1 MDADHLKPV
10 YRWLHILLGIIGS
23 AASVLLA
30 TAKGHPPGL
39 VFVPIVFAIWFTGH
53 GLLWLSRKLAVKGQ
67 LAASNHSVGDSK
79 WPILLILL
87 VCLFG
92 TVFIFGAFGLAWQ
105 VFSGSRSGIGQNS
118 MIAIWLTT
126 SLCFFGILLRQDW
139 SRVLAGRVFMFVA
152 AILLYEMVASA
163 MRGYR
168 NSTTE
173 WVMVIVIFIIL
184 VLFGLYVLRSSKI
197 KAFYSGGS
205 H

>member
-1 MDADHLKPV
+1 VDADYLKPV

-39 VFVPIVFAIWFTGH
+39 VFVPIVLVIWFTGH

-139 SRVLAGRVFMFVA
+139 SRILAGSGFIVLA
-152 AILLYEMVASA
+152 AIMLYEMIASF

-168 NSTTE
+168 NSSAE
-173 WVMVIVIFIIL
+173 WATVVILFILL
-184 VLFGLYVLRSSKI
+184 VLLGQHILRSSRI
-197 KAFYSGGS
+197 KDFFVR
-205 H
+205 